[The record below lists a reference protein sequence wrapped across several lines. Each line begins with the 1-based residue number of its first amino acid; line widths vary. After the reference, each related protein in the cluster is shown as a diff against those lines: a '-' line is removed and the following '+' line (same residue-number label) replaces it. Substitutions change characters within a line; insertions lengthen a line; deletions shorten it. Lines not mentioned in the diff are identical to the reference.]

1 MKLYSLQI
9 LLGKIKMSQISF
21 LLNFNWDE
29 PKKRGTMEMPFVRFK
44 VCPFPRSLSPEPLV
58 KILEYVRMSSN
69 TKGDW
74 VTEWQ
79 IFWKTLFLEF
89 LGERVPKWDF

>member
-21 LLNFNWDE
+21 LLNVNWDE

-69 TKGDW
+69 TKGD
-74 VTEWQ
+74 
-79 IFWKTLFLEF
+79 
-89 LGERVPKWDF
+89 